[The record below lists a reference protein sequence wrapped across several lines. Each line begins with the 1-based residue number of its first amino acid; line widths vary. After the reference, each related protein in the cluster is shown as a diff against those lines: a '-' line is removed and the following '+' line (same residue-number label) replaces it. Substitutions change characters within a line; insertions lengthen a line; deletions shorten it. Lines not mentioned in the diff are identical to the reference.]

1 MNGRYLLVLL
11 AATVFA
17 TTFSIGGFPPL
28 LPELGA
34 SAQLSDREL
43 GMVASAFGFARMVVA
58 IPVGMLIARHL
69 RALLLLGPVVL
80 AVGIVMLS
88 LARSLE
94 TMLLARMIMGVGHSA
109 TMISGLTA
117 ILRYHAGGRLG
128 AALNVIEF
136 LAMIGMLGGVTL
148 LGALPTTLGWNWALL
163 VVCSPLLLGV
173 ALAPLVAAAV
183 PAARTVASARGGRPR
198 EGTAGASRPLT
209 TLAVLAFA
217 AGSAVAMTYSTV
229 EQFLIPVRGTREFG
243 LDRVGISRLF
253 SIMQVCDI
261 VALLPAG
268 LLADRLGGRRVLSVV
283 LLTMAAGGSLIA
295 LGDLPLLGLGCALAG
310 LGMAGWMVP
319 LGVLRQESAPEQI
332 GWRAAVYRVGV
343 DGGMFLGPFL
353 AGLLGAERATALPLL
368 LALVLAAISAALHLA
383 RAGGRL
389 PVAAVPDRS

>member
-1 MNGRYLLVLL
+1 VNGRYLLALL
-11 AATVFA
+11 AATVFT

-43 GMVASAFGFARMVVA
+43 GMVAAAFGFARMVVA

-69 RALLLLGPVVL
+69 RALLLVGPVIL

-94 TMLLARMIMGVGHSA
+94 ALLLARMVMGVGHSA

-117 ILRYHAGGRLG
+117 VLRYYTGGRLS
-128 AALNVIEF
+128 AALNAIEF

-148 LGALPTTLGWNWALL
+148 IGVLPTTLGWNWALL

-173 ALAPLVAAAV
+173 AMAPLVAGAV
-183 PAARTVASARGGRPR
+183 PTARPIASAGRDRPHATPPR
-198 EGTAGASRPLT
+198 APRPLT

-217 AGSAVAMTYSTV
+217 AGSVVAMTYSTV

-268 LLADRLGGRRVLSVV
+268 FLADRLGGRRVLSAV
-283 LLTMAAGGSLIA
+283 LLTMAAGGVFIA
-295 LGDLPLLGLGCALAG
+295 LGDLPLLALGCALAG
-310 LGMAGWMVP
+310 LGMAGWMLP

-343 DGGMFLGPFL
+343 DGGMFLGPFV
-353 AGLLGAERATALPLL
+353 AGLLGAERSGLPLV
-368 LALVLAAISAALHLA
+368 LAVVLAAISVALLVA

-389 PVAAVPDRS
+389 SVAAVTERY

>member
-1 MNGRYLLVLL
+1 VSDRYLLILL
-11 AATVFA
+11 AATVFT

-28 LPELGA
+28 LPEVGA
-34 SAQLSDREL
+34 SARLSDREL

-58 IPVGMLIARHL
+58 IPVGMLIVRHL

-80 AVGIVMLS
+80 VLGIVMLS

-94 TMLLARMIMGVGHSA
+94 GMLLARIVMGVGHSA

-117 ILRYHAGGRLG
+117 VLRYYAGRRLG

-148 LGALPTTLGWNWALL
+148 LGALPTTLRWNWALL

-173 ALAPLVAAAV
+173 ALAPLVAGAV
-183 PAARTVASARGGRPR
+183 PAAPPAATRGTRARTGDGRR
-198 EGTAGASRPLT
+198 ARPLT
-209 TLAVLAFA
+209 GLAVLAFV

-229 EQFLIPVRGTREFG
+229 EQFLLPVRGTREFG

-253 SIMQVCDI
+253 SVMQVCDI

-268 LLADRLGGRRVLSVV
+268 ILADRLGARRVLSVV
-283 LLTMAAGGSLIA
+283 LVTMAVGGSLIA
-295 LGDLPLLGLGCALAG
+295 LGDLPLLAVGCALAG
-310 LGMAGWMVP
+310 LGMAGWMLP

-353 AGLLGAERATALPLL
+353 AGLLGAERAATVPLALGVLLAAVSGALL
-368 LALVLAAISAALHLA
+368 LVKSAD
-383 RAGGRL
+383 RL
-389 PVAAVPDRS
+389 PVATASNRY

>member
-1 MNGRYLLVLL
+1 VNSRSLLALL
-11 AATVFA
+11 AATVFT

-43 GMVASAFGFARMVVA
+43 GMVAAAFGFARMVVA

-69 RALLLLGPVVL
+69 RALLLVGPVIL
-80 AVGIVMLS
+80 AAGIVMLS

-94 TMLLARMIMGVGHSA
+94 ALLLARMVMGVGHSA
-109 TMISGLTA
+109 TMIGGLTA
-117 ILRYHAGGRLG
+117 VLRYYTGPRLG
-128 AALNVIEF
+128 AALNAIEF

-148 LGALPTTLGWNWALL
+148 IGVLPTTLGWNWALL
-163 VVCSPLLLGV
+163 VVCSPLLPGV
-173 ALAPLVAAAV
+173 ALAPLMAAAV
-183 PAARTVASARGGRPR
+183 PAARP
-198 EGTAGASRPLT
+198 TAAVGSERVNLGPSRASRPLT
-209 TLAVLAFA
+209 ALAVLAFA
-217 AGSAVAMTYSTV
+217 AGSVVAMTYATV

-243 LDRVGISRLF
+243 LDRVGIARLF

-268 LLADRLGGRRVLSVV
+268 VLADRLGGRRVLSVV
-283 LLTMAAGGSLIA
+283 LLTMAAGGVFIA
-295 LGDLPLLGLGCALAG
+295 LGNLPMLALGCALAG
-310 LGMAGWMVP
+310 LGMAGWMLP

-343 DGGMFLGPFL
+343 DGGMFLGPFV
-353 AGLLGAERATALPLL
+353 AGLLGAERAAPALV
-368 LALVLAAISAALHLA
+368 LAVVLAAISVALLVA

-389 PVAAVPDRS
+389 SVAAVTERY